1 MTSLVK
7 QRPYLCKAY
16 LLFEVLWV
24 YQIYYELRVNIQV
37 PQAPLV
43 GVNGV
48 HEVKGVQDEIVLNA
62 LVSDK
67 CYSLVLLK
75 LTLGE

>member
-7 QRPYLCKAY
+7 QRPYLCKADF
-16 LLFEVLWV
+16 LFEVLWV
-24 YQIYYELRVNIQV
+24 YQIYYELRVDIQV

-48 HEVKGVQDEIVLNA
+48 HEVKGVQDEIVVNA